1 MPWGCIRE
9 SLDGTSFASW
19 ANNRGFASASPDA
32 AKAQATLE
40 SPWSEKSAQSSR
52 RDAFAK
58 SARWSDGAPGVP
70 HAPLRRSSLCTPS
83 ASMPSALRR
92 VRAAVAT
99 AHATLP
105 TSCGLNWSS
114 RRADSST
121 TASNR
126 PGAWTSAVAKAQAV
140 FARFCAMKRSTRGA
154 AVFATAAKSSGASYS
169 AVANAQ
175 TVFPSSCG
183 LNSSIR
189 AAEYA
194 AKRSNAAFLTAGVPP
209 PSLANAQTVLAM
221 FWGCA
226 RASAM
231 AITAAFAAPSQ
242 NASGARYADVA
253 IAQQTLA
260 ISCGL
265 NSFSGKNSTHWREIA
280 SKRSVDADAHRRS
293 RASPPSRGSS
303 PNAGPSRFAKAQARF
318 ASSCGENVVARGV
331 AESAMAAK
339 SSGASKF
346 AVAKA
351 QATFVSSWALNSSA
365 RGADSSPMRT
375 MHRVAASA
383 RRISTGPRR
392 WKRAFATRRGC
403 NNLAAPHA
411 ALASARASQDEPP
424 SSSSRD
430 RARSSKAARRS
441 ASPEPA

>member
-154 AVFATAAKSSGASYS
+154 AVFATAAKSSGAS
-169 AVANAQ
+169 
-175 TVFPSSCG
+175 
-183 LNSSIR
+183 
-189 AAEYA
+189 
-194 AKRSNAAFLTAGVPP
+194 
-209 PSLANAQTVLAM
+209 
-221 FWGCA
+221 
-226 RASAM
+226 
-231 AITAAFAAPSQ
+231 
-242 NASGARYADVA
+242 
-253 IAQQTLA
+253 
-260 ISCGL
+260 
-265 NSFSGKNSTHWREIA
+265 
-280 SKRSVDADAHRRS
+280 
-293 RASPPSRGSS
+293 
-303 PNAGPSRFAKAQARF
+303 
-318 ASSCGENVVARGV
+318 
-331 AESAMAAK
+331 
-339 SSGASKF
+339 KF